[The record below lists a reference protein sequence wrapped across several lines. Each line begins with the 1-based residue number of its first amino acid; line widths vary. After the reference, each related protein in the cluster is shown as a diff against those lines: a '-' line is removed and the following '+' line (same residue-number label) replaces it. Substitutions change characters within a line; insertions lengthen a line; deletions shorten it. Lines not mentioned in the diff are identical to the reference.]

1 MQRLV
6 LLTVLVLAVL
16 AANANAGKVTI
27 RGQCVDCNRPEE
39 ESTTHKSSGSQDHA
53 AHSPGQSK
61 TSAAPAQ
68 ASNSDWS
75 QQLSNRFKR
84 QWGGQ
89 QVIRFDGDDGGFSGG
104 RSVTTI
110 DGRGYPG
117 TVVRN
122 NDCVGCNIRG

>member
-1 MQRLV
+1 
-6 LLTVLVLAVL
+6 
-16 AANANAGKVTI
+16 GKVTI

-39 ESTTHKSSGSQDHA
+39 ESTTRKSSGTHDQA
-53 AHSPGQSK
+53 AHSAGQSK
-61 TSAAPAQ
+61 TAAASGQ
-68 ASNSDWS
+68 ASNADWS

-89 QVIRFDGDDGGFSGG
+89 QVIIFDDFGGGSSGGFSGG
-104 RSVTTI
+104 GSVTTI

-122 NDCVGCNIRG
+122 SDCVGCNIRG